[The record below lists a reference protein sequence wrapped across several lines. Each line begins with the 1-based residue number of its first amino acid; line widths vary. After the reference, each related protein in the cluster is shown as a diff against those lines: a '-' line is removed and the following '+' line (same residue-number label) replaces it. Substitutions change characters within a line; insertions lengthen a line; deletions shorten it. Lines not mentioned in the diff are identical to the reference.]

1 MDQQP
6 LLAHLVE
13 LRNRLVRIA
22 IVLLVALLA
31 MVPWAGDVYHLFAKP
46 LLDVLPQNSSM
57 IATEVTAPFFVPLKV
72 TMLVAFVATLPHT
85 LYQIWAFI
93 APGLYN
99 HEKKLIVPLI
109 VSSVL
114 LFMVGMAFA
123 YFAVFPVVFG
133 FMSAHT
139 PEGVAMMT
147 DIDKYLSFALGMFVA
162 FGITFEVPVIV
173 VVLNRMGIVTLK
185 QLREG
190 RSYVIVGAFVVA
202 AVVTPPDVLSQV
214 MMAVPL
220 WLLYEVGIV
229 MSMLVNKEKPDV
241 AHG

>member
-85 LYQIWAFI
+85 LYQVWAFI

-99 HEKKLIVPLI
+99 HEKKLVVPLI

-229 MSMLVNKEKPDV
+229 MAMLVNKEKPDV

>member
-22 IVLLVALLA
+22 AVLLVALLA

-114 LFMVGMAFA
+114 LFMIGMAFA

-173 VVLNRMGIVTLK
+173 VVLNRMGIVKLK

>member
-22 IVLLVALLA
+22 AVLLVALLA

-114 LFMVGMAFA
+114 LFMIGMAFA

-173 VVLNRMGIVTLK
+173 VVLNRMGIVKLK

-241 AHG
+241 ANG

>member
-6 LLAHLVE
+6 LLVHLVE

-85 LYQIWAFI
+85 LYQVWAFI

-99 HEKKLIVPLI
+99 HEKKLVVPLI

-229 MSMLVNKEKPDV
+229 MAMLVNKEKPDV

>member
-114 LFMVGMAFA
+114 LFMIGMAFA

-173 VVLNRMGIVTLK
+173 VVLNRMGVVKLK

>member
-46 LLDVLPQNSSM
+46 LMDVLPQNSSM
-57 IATEVTAPFFVPLKV
+57 IATEVTAQFFVPLKV

-85 LYQIWAFI
+85 LYQVWAFI

-99 HEKKLIVPLI
+99 HEKKLVVPLI

>member
-22 IVLLVALLA
+22 AVLLVALLA

-114 LFMVGMAFA
+114 LFMIGMAFA

-173 VVLNRMGIVTLK
+173 VVLNRMGIVKLR

-241 AHG
+241 ANG

>member
-22 IVLLVALLA
+22 VVLLVALLA

-85 LYQIWAFI
+85 LYQVWAFI

-99 HEKKLIVPLI
+99 HEKKLVVPLI

-229 MSMLVNKEKPDV
+229 MAMLVNKEKPDV

>member
-1 MDQQP
+1 
-6 LLAHLVE
+6 
-13 LRNRLVRIA
+13 
-22 IVLLVALLA
+22 
-31 MVPWAGDVYHLFAKP
+31 
-46 LLDVLPQNSSM
+46 
-57 IATEVTAPFFVPLKV
+57 LKV

-85 LYQIWAFI
+85 LYQVWAFI

-99 HEKKLIVPLI
+99 HEKKLVVPLI

-229 MSMLVNKEKPDV
+229 MAMLVNKEKPDV

>member
-22 IVLLVALLA
+22 IVLVVVLLA

-46 LLDVLPQNSSM
+46 LMDVLPQNSSM

-72 TMLVAFVATLPHT
+72 TMLVAFVITLPHT
-85 LYQIWAFI
+85 LYQIWAFV

-109 VSSVL
+109 ISSVL

-123 YFAVFPVVFG
+123 YFVVFPVVFG

-162 FGITFEVPVIV
+162 FGVTFEVPVIV
-173 VVLNRMGIVTLK
+173 VVLNRMGVVKLK
-185 QLREG
+185 QLRDG

-214 MMAVPL
+214 MMALPL

-229 MSMLVNKEKPDV
+229 MSMLVNKEKPDA
-241 AHG
+241 AHD